1 MDFKDIINN
10 LFYTPAENWFYSRIP
25 DTQTPGNEPQ
35 VQLLANQHYLRID
48 LKSLNIVNRR
58 KFTSTYYGMVNSFI
72 KVPMNDG
79 SNMEFNVAT
88 TPSQLQN
95 LDGRHVDRIINID
108 IPLLGQAP
116 YRGADIQLQ
125 LGLFSI
131 KAGELTEPLVSLFT
145 DMSKTAGVSFVAS
158 ALPYAKYL
166 SKSIGI
172 LTGTDNKA
180 ELEIGLSTTLSV
192 VNTGYY
198 AIIRAG
204 SGDIDVADLTVNEHD
219 YQLYHYGKPLKGVP
233 YLVFKISCSDLRSNW
248 FQIPEISKTYLT
260 LQSAVREQRFTDAPK
275 SLQAFKFAILTSID
289 LLDKDGSRI
298 IKEVE
303 DKTNSIL
310 NMSQTGLNRDF
321 RSGEK
326 RTELKTDM
334 PALSLELPDLEHII
348 TI

>member
-1 MDFKDIINN
+1 MDFKNIINS

-25 DTQTPGNEPQ
+25 DSQTPDNEPKVELQ
-35 VQLLANQHYLRID
+35 ANQHYLRID

-72 KVPMNDG
+72 KVPMND
-79 SNMEFNVAT
+79 SSDMEFNVAT

-95 LDGRHVDRIINID
+95 LDSGHLDRIINID

-131 KAGELTEPLVSLFT
+131 KAADLTEPLVSLFT
-145 DMSKTAGVSFVAS
+145 DMSKTAGVSFITS

-180 ELEIGLSTTLSV
+180 ELEIGLSTTMSV

-198 AIIRAG
+198 AVIRTS
-204 SGDIDVADLTVNEHD
+204 SGEIDVNDLTINADD
-219 YQLYHYGKPLKGVP
+219 YQLYHHGKPLKGVP
-233 YLVFKISCSDLRSNW
+233 YLIFKISCSDLRSNW
-248 FQIPEISKTYLT
+248 FQIPELSKSYLT
-260 LQSAVREQRFTDAPK
+260 LQNAVKEQRFTDAVK
-275 SLQAFKFAILTSID
+275 YLRAFKFIVRTSTD
-289 LLDKDGSRI
+289 LLDKDASRI

-310 NMSQTGLNRDF
+310 NMGQTGFDRDF
-321 RSGEK
+321 HAQENSD
-326 RTELKTDM
+326 ELRNNMFVQTREL
-334 PALSLELPDLEHII
+334 PALEHLMSN
-348 TI
+348 